1 MTGRGI
7 LITNVFFLFHFPEG
21 NDWVI

>member
-7 LITNVFFLFHFPEG
+7 LITNTFFLLHPPEG